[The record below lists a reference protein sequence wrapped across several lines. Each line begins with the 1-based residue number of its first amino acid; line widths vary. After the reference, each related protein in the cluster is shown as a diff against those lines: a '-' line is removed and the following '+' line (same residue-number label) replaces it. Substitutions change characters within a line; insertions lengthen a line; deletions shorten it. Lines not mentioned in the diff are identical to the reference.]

1 MYKNLGIFGAGTMGT
16 NIAHEFA
23 YYGVNVTLYSRTQ
36 KTLDR
41 SRAVMERSLEVMR
54 EEGMIQASEIAPTL
68 SRVTFTLS
76 VEECGTDKDVIHET
90 IIENKDAKQAL
101 YNQLDQI
108 CLPDTIFTSNTSA
121 MNIYELV
128 PERRLPRTL
137 ITHYVAPAHLI
148 PLVEL
153 VKGEHTDERIV
164 SEIKA
169 MYQKMNKL
177 PVVLE
182 KLLPGFLL
190 NRFQSAIGKEIAYLI
205 ENGIIT
211 VPELDLA
218 LKASLMP
225 RGVVLGVVQRIDFAG
240 VDTSYRTFTNS
251 KIDTPP
257 SAFTLHKKLVDEGNF
272 GAKTGKGFYD
282 YGGRSPE
289 EIMAER
295 DRRLIRVMKASEDI
309 IRNPV

>member
-1 MYKNLGIFGAGTMGT
+1 MGT

-23 YYGVNVTLYSRTQ
+23 YHGVNVTLYSRSQ
-36 KTLDR
+36 KTIDLSR
-41 SRAVMERSLEVMR
+41 SVMQRSLETMC
-54 EEGMIQASEIAPTL
+54 EECMIQPDEVGSTL
-68 SRVTFTLS
+68 SRITFTQS
-76 VEECGTDKDVIHET
+76 IEECGADKDAIHET
-90 IIENKDAKQAL
+90 IIENKDAKQDL
-101 YNQLDQI
+101 FNQLDRI
-108 CLPDTIFTSNTSA
+108 CRPDTIFTSNTSA

-153 VKGEHTDERIV
+153 VKGEQTDGQVIA
-164 SEIKA
+164 EIKA
-169 MYQKMNKL
+169 MYQQMNKL

-182 KLLPGFLL
+182 KLVPGFLI
-190 NRFQSAIGKEIAYLI
+190 NRFQSAIGKEIAYLV

-240 VDTSYRTFTNS
+240 VDTSYRTYTNS

-257 SAFTLHKKLVDEGNF
+257 TTFTLHKKLVDEGHF

-282 YGGRSPE
+282 YGGRSPA
-289 EIMAER
+289 EIIAER
-295 DRRLIRVMKASEDI
+295 DRRLIRVLKASESI

>member
-23 YYGVNVTLYSRTQ
+23 YYGVNVTLYSRSQ

-41 SRAVMERSLEVMR
+41 SRSVMERSLEVMR
-54 EEGMIQASEIAPTL
+54 EEGMIQPGEIAPTL
-68 SRVTFTLS
+68 SRITFTQS
-76 VEECGTDKDVIHET
+76 IEECGAGKDAIHET
-90 IIENKDAKQAL
+90 IIENKDAKQEL

-108 CLPDTIFTSNTSA
+108 CGPDTIFTSNTSA

-153 VKGEHTDERIV
+153 VKGERTDERTV

-177 PVVLE
+177 PIVLE

-205 ENGIIT
+205 ENGIIS

-257 SAFTLHKKLVDEGNF
+257 STFTLHKKLVDEGSF